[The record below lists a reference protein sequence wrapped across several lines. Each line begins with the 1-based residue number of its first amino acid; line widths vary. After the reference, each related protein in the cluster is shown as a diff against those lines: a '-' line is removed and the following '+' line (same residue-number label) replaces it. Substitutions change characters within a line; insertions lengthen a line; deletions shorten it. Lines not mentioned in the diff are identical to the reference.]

1 MVSKARAPAKQAA
14 PKVQPLPEK
23 TFIIDNGA
31 YTIKAGYAPSKLPPP
46 QNEEDA
52 LSACV
57 TIPNALAKT
66 RDNRVFVGAQLST
79 HISDW
84 NEVVFRRPVEK
95 GYIVNWEAQKEI
107 WEQTFFDERTARNKE
122 TRISNPEETTLVLT
136 DTPNGLPALQ
146 RNADEMI
153 MEEWG
158 FGGYARIVGE
168 LSHLSGCFSLSFKS
182 KVRLIGNRIDDECM
196 ERHPLSFRRFY
207 GKRWNRIG
215 PG

>member
-1 MVSKARAPAKQAA
+1 MGTSKARSTPKQAA
-14 PKVQPLPEK
+14 RSSTQIQPFPQK

-31 YTIKAGYAPSKLPPP
+31 YTIKAGYAPPHSQQPP
-46 QNEEDA
+46 QDDEEEA

-84 NEVVFRRPVEK
+84 NEVTFRRPVEK
-95 GYIVNWEAQKEI
+95 GYLVNWEAQKEI
-107 WEQTFFDERTARNKE
+107 WEQAFFDEKTARTKE
-122 TRISNPEETTLVLT
+122 ARIANPEETTLVLT

-146 RNADEMI
+146 KNADEMV

-158 FGGYARIVGE
+158 FGAYARITGEFAVVFEVG
-168 LSHLSGCFSLSFKS
+168 
-182 KVRLIGNRIDDECM
+182 
-196 ERHPLSFRRFY
+196 
-207 GKRWNRIG
+207 
-215 PG
+215 

>member
-1 MVSKARAPAKQAA
+1 MGVSKAQARAPAKQAA
-14 PKVQPLPEK
+14 PKIQPLPEK

-31 YTIKAGYAPSKLPPP
+31 YTIKAGYAPSKPARSD
-46 QNEEDA
+46 EDA
-52 LSACV
+52 LSTCL

-66 RDNRVFVGAQLST
+66 RDNRVFVAAQLST

-107 WEQTFFDERTARNKE
+107 WEQSFFDEKTARSKE
-122 TRISNPEETTLVLT
+122 ARVSNPEETTLVLT

-146 RNADEMI
+146 RNTDEMV

-158 FGGYARIVGE
+158 FGGYARVVGG
-168 LSHLSGCFSLSFKS
+168 LSLLLSCFLA
-182 KVRLIGNRIDDECM
+182 VIRLM
-196 ERHPLSFRRFY
+196 SVLM
-207 GKRWNRIG
+207 
-215 PG
+215 